1 MIVTYVKY
9 SRPENLKKSISENG
23 KKIACNKILP
33 FHEFIKTFLTMEGSA
48 YFTYLGLL
56 LLFFVK
62 ADPFDKS

>member
-1 MIVTYVKY
+1 M
-9 SRPENLKKSISENG
+9 G

-33 FHEFIKTFLTMEGSA
+33 FHEFIKKFLTMEGSA

-56 LLFFVK
+56 LLLFFVK